1 MNVWRSWQRLF
12 AVASLSVA
20 CIVGTGLASDDD
32 EREEQKGKKDK
43 GPQIVRVDLS
53 QMPKDLAKQ
62 VKGYVVVQVDLSQMP
77 KDLAKQVREYMVAD
91 EGPRGERKDEKGK
104 GTKGEDKGKSQGK
117 KDGERGKGKKDEDR
131 GKGKD
136 ESRDKGGSASKIDER
151 LEAVIEALEALRK
164 ELKRK

>member
-1 MNVWRSWQRLF
+1 MNVWRSWQRLC

-43 GPQIVRVDLS
+43 GPQVVRVDLS

-77 KDLAKQVREYMVAD
+77 KDLARQVREYIVAD
-91 EGPRGERKDEKGK
+91 EGPRGDKKGEKGK
-104 GTKGEDKGKSQGK
+104 GQKDEDKGKGKGK
-117 KDGERGKGKKDEDR
+117 KDGEKSKGKKDEDR

-136 ESRDKGGSASKIDER
+136 ESRGKGASASKVDER
-151 LEAVIEALEALRK
+151 LDAVIEALEALRK